1 MNRIRTILGSSAIA
15 TLLLSGAAMANDLTA
30 IALITPEQPADFGWN
45 QQGIEGAEAAA
56 KAHNLK
62 FISAAGV
69 GYGDV
74 RPTLRELVDNGA
86 GLVIIHGPY
95 TENALEV
102 AFETK
107 TPMAVTSEDIMKP
120 PYITGY
126 TLGGQEGAY
135 LAGQLAAKMTKTGAL
150 GIVVSSESP
159 TWNAQTAGFVM
170 GARSITPAIQIRYA
184 VIGPQAYSDVAGAQ
198 RVTEA
203 TLATGVDIILGQGDG
218 ATFGMLQA
226 IDNFKAANG
235 GTVWFID
242 VIGDK
247 TSLDK
252 GRLLSS
258 IVWNFEPVFSQII
271 DDVQNGSFAKHGYQ
285 LRLDNNSIGLLQTKH
300 IPDDVWAS
308 VMKTRDDIIAGKIK
322 VEKVFDAAKV
332 KAMVN
337 AAP

>member
-1 MNRIRTILGSSAIA
+1 MAP
-15 TLLLSGAAMANDLTA
+15 LLLSGTAVANDLTT
-30 IALITPEQPADFGWN
+30 IALICPEQAADFGWN
-45 QQGIEGAEAAA
+45 QQGVDGAQAAA
-56 KAHNLK
+56 KAHGLK
-62 FISAAGV
+62 FVAAAGV

-74 RPTLRELVDNGA
+74 RPELRQLVEDGV
-86 GLVIIHGPY
+86 GLVFIHGPY
-95 TENALEV
+95 VENAIDV

-107 TPMAVTSEDIMKP
+107 TPMAVTSENIMKP

-126 TLGGQEGAY
+126 TLGGQDGAY
-135 LAGQLAAKMTKTGAL
+135 LAGQLAAKTTKTGVL

-159 TWNAQTAGFVM
+159 TWNAQSAGFMM
-170 GARSITPAIQIRYA
+170 GARSITPSITIHYA
-184 VIGPQAYSDVAGAQ
+184 VIGPQAYSDVAGAR

-203 TLATGVDIILGQGDG
+203 MLATGADVILGQGDG

-226 IDNFKAANG
+226 IDTYKPANG
-235 GTVWFID
+235 GNVWFID

-252 GRLLSS
+252 GHLLSS

-271 DDVQNGSFAKHGYQ
+271 DDLKNGSFATHGYQ
-285 LRLDNNSIGLLQTKH
+285 LRLQDNSIGLLHTKH

-308 VMKTRDDIIAGKIK
+308 VMKTRDDIIAGNIK

-332 KAMVN
+332 KAMVS
-337 AAP
+337 ASVQ